1 VHGLACLD
9 GQLAALE
16 IDHDGAAQHDG
27 ELAELRAL
35 PRFGPAGRAAHPG
48 DAQRRLAGA
57 GAAHEFVDQLRR
69 LTCGR
74 HPAGFAD
81 QFRHARQY
89 PALRRATA
97 HRARAASSGGRGWA
111 VTSAPAERRAGICH
125 DGRMESPFEVRVR
138 PARLADR
145 AALTALEA
153 IAWSAESG
161 FPSTMAA
168 DQRNATFFDAGNPP
182 EAFLVGE
189 LDGRV
194 VGYIRL
200 KPPTK
205 LPENAHVI
213 QVQGLAVHPDARR
226 RGVAAVLLDAAEE
239 TLRQRGIRKLTL
251 RVLSTNEVAI
261 RLYERHGFVREG
273 TLLEEFR
280 INGRF
285 VDDVMMAK
293 KL

>member
-1 VHGLACLD
+1 
-9 GQLAALE
+9 
-16 IDHDGAAQHDG
+16 
-27 ELAELRAL
+27 
-35 PRFGPAGRAAHPG
+35 
-48 DAQRRLAGA
+48 
-57 GAAHEFVDQLRR
+57 
-69 LTCGR
+69 
-74 HPAGFAD
+74 
-81 QFRHARQY
+81 
-89 PALRRATA
+89 
-97 HRARAASSGGRGWA
+97 
-111 VTSAPAERRAGICH
+111 
-125 DGRMESPFEVRVR
+125 MESPFEVRVR
-138 PARLADR
+138 RARLADHGP
-145 AALTALEA
+145 LTELEA

-168 DQRNATFFDAGNPP
+168 DQRNATFFDARNPP
-182 EAFLVGE
+182 EAFLVAE

-194 VGYIRL
+194 AGYIRL

-226 RGVAAVLLDAAEE
+226 HGVAAGLLDAAEE
-239 TLRQRGIRKLTL
+239 MLRERGTRKLTL
-251 RVLSTNEVAI
+251 RVLSTNEAAI

-280 INGRF
+280 INDRF